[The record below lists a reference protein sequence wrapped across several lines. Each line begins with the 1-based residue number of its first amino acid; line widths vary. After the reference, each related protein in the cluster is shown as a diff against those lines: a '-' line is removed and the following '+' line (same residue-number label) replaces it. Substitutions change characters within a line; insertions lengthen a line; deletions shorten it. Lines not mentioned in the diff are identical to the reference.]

1 MFGLRKNTIPWFHS
15 VAFLAICFIWMMFLR
30 VGSTLIGIDPI
41 DESVYP
47 FPVSMENYTQNVRI
61 KSFQNFDNI
70 DAPESI
76 AIYQD
81 RMVTGSG
88 DGHIYE
94 IKPIDR
100 DNYEFIPLVKVID
113 DGLKKIKIASANRTQ
128 TNQRRFSR
136 PLGIKFDSKGNLLV
150 TEPWYGIIRIKNIF
164 IKPQSELIF
173 DIDQTEQLDGGRS
186 KMIDDLAFE
195 EKSNDSYIIYMTD
208 SSSRFDL
215 EHLLALLGSSDFTG
229 RLIRYDTETKKLDS
243 LMNNIHFPNGIEISA
258 DNSFL
263 LFSEFQTRTVWKYHL
278 KGVKTG
284 VAEKILTNLP
294 AEVDNIR
301 LNRAKNGQTFW
312 LGMMKPRI
320 QGKQTLHDLFN
331 RWPSIRLGLFIIT
344 NSIANLIDWIN
355 SFLSISYLNELAIYF
370 RALKF
375 AKVVLN
381 EFFHG
386 GMLLEIDANSNI
398 VTSVYDFDDTN
409 LNFASEVAE
418 IESDSDSERT
428 LLLGSFMRSAIRK
441 LIITRDN

>member
-1 MFGLRKNTIPWFHS
+1 
-15 VAFLAICFIWMMFLR
+15 
-30 VGSTLIGIDPI
+30 
-41 DESVYP
+41 
-47 FPVSMENYTQNVRI
+47 
-61 KSFQNFDNI
+61 
-70 DAPESI
+70 
-76 AIYQD
+76 
-81 RMVTGSG
+81 MVTGSG

-215 EHLLALLGSSDFTG
+215 EHLLALLGSSDFT
-229 RLIRYDTETKKLDS
+229 
-243 LMNNIHFPNGIEISA
+243 